1 MFQLSP
7 QSFDLVYH
15 SGATEGINTFFKGL
29 SFQYFKDQKKLC
41 FFFSTVDHACV
52 YNLKDS
58 LEVFGHT
65 VEYFGVDATGNFN
78 KDELIKKM
86 LEKKSQGFALAL
98 NFTYINNETGIVW
111 PLVLAEEIKKST
123 GAFVHVD
130 AVQLVGKIKDWKKLA
145 PSLDAYTFSG
155 HKFGSLKGQ
164 GFTFIKK
171 HTPIA
176 PLVIGGNQQSGMR
189 AGTENAAAIYSLK
202 LALSEFEESFDSEE
216 LKKAKTYIEDSLS
229 HFVGNKGEIVGH
241 KNPNRNL
248 NTIFLLLKGL
258 KSDLVSARF
267 DLLGMDVSTGS
278 ACSSG
283 VIKENRI
290 LMNMGHSEEDSKS
303 AIRLSFSPFMTRSDA
318 EIYTKKIESALSQLL
333 K

>member
-1 MFQLSP
+1 VFQLSP
-7 QSFDLVYH
+7 ESFDLIYH

-29 SFQYFKDQKKLC
+29 SFQAFKEQKKFC

-52 YNLKDS
+52 FNLKES
-58 LEVFGHT
+58 LEAFGHT
-65 VEYFGVDATGNFN
+65 VEYFGVDSSGNFN
-78 KDELIKKM
+78 KEELIKNM
-86 LEKKSQGFALAL
+86 LEKKASGHSLAL
-98 NFTYINNETGIVW
+98 NFTYVNNETGILW
-111 PLVLAEEIKKST
+111 PLSLAEEIKKTT

-130 AVQLVGKIKDWKKLA
+130 AVQLVGKIADWKNLKS
-145 PSLDAYTFSG
+145 SLDAYTFSG

-176 PLVIGGNQQSGMR
+176 PLVIGGNQQAGMR
-189 AGTENAAAIYSLK
+189 AGTENAAAVYSLK
-202 LALSEFEESFDSEE
+202 LALSEFVEGFDAAE
-216 LKKAKTYIEDSLS
+216 LKKAKTFIEDSILRII
-229 HFVGNKGEIVGH
+229 GNKGEIIGY

-248 NTIFLLLKGL
+248 NTIFLLIKGL
-258 KSDLVSARF
+258 KADLVSARF

-303 AIRLSFSPFMTRSDA
+303 AIRLSFSPFMTMNDA
-318 EIYTKKIESALSQLL
+318 EIFSKKIESALLQLL